1 VSRNSGIWRQQGLPV
16 FQSHMKSNGHVSAK
30 KQLLRMATEIR
41 QAGTLGL
48 NGIFYAVSE
57 VGGAV
62 LSVAVGASNPFLS

>member
-1 VSRNSGIWRQQGLPV
+1 
-16 FQSHMKSNGHVSAK
+16 MYYNGHVSAK